1 MYLVAAAFA
10 VAGILDHSYWL
21 AGMFVL
27 MALFYLLTMK

>member
-10 VAGILDHSYWL
+10 VAGMLDHSYWL

-27 MALFYLLTMK
+27 VSLFYLLTAK